1 MGGKQSTLLTK
12 TDVEQIHQETGFS
25 EKQITRLYH
34 RFVSFS
40 FFFFFFFNGDGGS
53 GFIY

>member
-1 MGGKQSTLLTK
+1 MGGKQTTLLTY

-34 RFVSFS
+34 RYVYFVLSS
-40 FFFFFFFNGDGGS
+40 PRGRP
-53 GFIY
+53 